1 MKLKE
6 YIKRLQKLEKEVGDV
21 ELIYATDEEGNWFY
35 EVDFAPSIKRVYKE
49 DLDKGSIDGLNIYDY
64 DDTNEE
70 GDTTVVC
77 IN

>member
-6 YIKRLQKLEKEVGDV
+6 YIKKLQKLEKEVGNV
-21 ELIYATDEEGNWFY
+21 ELICGTDEEGNSFNPVY
-35 EVDFAPSIKRVYKE
+35 FTPSIKRVYKT
-49 DLDKGSIDGLNIYDY
+49 DLNSGSIDGLNVYDY
-64 DDTNEE
+64 DDTSEE